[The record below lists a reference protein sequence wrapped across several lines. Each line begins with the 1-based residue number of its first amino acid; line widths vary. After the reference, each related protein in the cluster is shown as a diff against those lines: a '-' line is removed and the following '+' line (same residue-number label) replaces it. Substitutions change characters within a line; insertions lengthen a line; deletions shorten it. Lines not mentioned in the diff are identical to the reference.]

1 VGDGDVEG
9 FSSRFALG
17 DPLRIAIVDIEL
29 ELSPDDVEGGWGA
42 ARSGGCGMA
51 CAAVYDSKGSRPYLY
66 DRAGIHKLCEH
77 LESADCVLTWN
88 GKSFDLPIIEAI
100 AGRQLALKE
109 HLDLLVAIAG
119 GRMKGWG
126 LGVTAERTLGK
137 AKSGDGAFAPTL
149 FKEGRIADL
158 HTYCLGDVYLTR
170 DLYNR
175 VVLEETVVGPEG
187 KPVIVVLDGGHTE
200 MI

>member
-1 VGDGDVEG
+1 MAYPPSWPTRHLPVRVV
-9 FSSRFALG
+9 
-17 DPLRIAIVDIEL
+17 IVDIEL
-29 ELSPDDVEGGWGA
+29 EQSPDDVEGGWGA

-51 CAAVYDSKGSRPYLY
+51 CAAIYDSEGSRPYLY

-88 GKSFDLPIIEAI
+88 GKSFDIPIIEAI
-100 AGRQLALKE
+100 AGRQLELKE

-126 LGVTAERTLGK
+126 LGVTAERTLK
-137 AKSGDGAFAPTL
+137 KSKDGDGAFAPTL
-149 FKEGRIADL
+149 FKEGRMAEL
-158 HTYCLGDVYLTR
+158 HSYCLGDVILLR
-170 DLYNR
+170 DLYNF
-175 VVLEETVVGPEG
+175 VLTDGALIGPDG
-187 KPVIVVLDGGHTE
+187 KLVNVELGGGHGT

>member
-1 VGDGDVEG
+1 M
-9 FSSRFALG
+9 
-17 DPLRIAIVDIEL
+17 IVDIEL
-29 ELSPDDVEGGWGA
+29 ELSPDEVDGGWGA
-42 ARSGGCGMA
+42 ARNGGCGMA
-51 CAAVYDSKGSRPYLY
+51 CAAVYDSEGSRPYLY

-126 LGVTAERTLGK
+126 LGVTAERTLK
-137 AKSGDGAFAPTL
+137 KSKDGDGAFAPTL
-149 FKEGRIADL
+149 FKKGRFAEL
-158 HTYCLGDVYLTR
+158 HSYCLGDVILLR

-175 VVLEETVVGPEG
+175 ILMDGFVIGPDG
-187 KPVIVVLDGGHTE
+187 KPVNVELGEGHET